1 MITNRFFVELCKYK
15 KLLKLNESEMY
26 PNLFKLIDGV
36 YKLLLKSRSI
46 EAKAVQYLL
55 IPLILYLQLIRV
67 SMKLIQVL

>member
-1 MITNRFFVELCKYK
+1 MN
-15 KLLKLNESEMY
+15 LKCIQIC
-26 PNLFKLIDGV
+26 FILIDGV